1 MKIVEISNLDFA
13 YPNGKEALTGIGLG
27 VKKGESV
34 GIIGPNGSGKSTL
47 LLHLNGILRGSGEIK
62 IFGLEPEGGNLK
74 EIRKRV
80 GIVFQDPDDQLFSP
94 TVFDDVA
101 FGPTNLGFKES
112 EVEKKVEGAL
122 DKVGLRKLMNES
134 PQHLSFGEKKRISVA
149 TVLSMEP
156 ELLVLDEPTSNLD
169 PRSRTEILDLLK
181 RLKGTKIV
189 ATHDIPAVKEL
200 SSRVVILYEG
210 KIVADGKT
218 AKVLEDKSLLRKFG
232 MA

>member
-13 YPNGKEALTGIGLG
+13 YPNGREALKRVNLK
-27 VKKGESV
+27 VEEGESL

-62 IFGLEPEGGNLK
+62 IFGLNPEGKNLK
-74 EIRKRV
+74 EIRKKV
-80 GIVFQDPDDQLFSP
+80 GVVFQDPDDQLFSP

-101 FGPTNLGFKES
+101 FGPINMGFKES
-112 EVEKKVEGAL
+112 EVEKRVEDAL
-122 DKVGLRKLMNES
+122 DKVGLRKLMDES

-169 PRSRTEILDLLK
+169 PRSRREILNLLK
-181 RLKGTKIV
+181 GLEGTKII
-189 ATHDIPAVKEL
+189 ATHDISAVEEL
-200 SSRVVILYEG
+200 ASRVVILYEG
-210 KIVADGKT
+210 EVVADGEATKILNDD
-218 AKVLEDKSLLRKFG
+218 ALLRKFG
-232 MA
+232 VG